1 LNFGAEPKKV
11 AILAGLVLIAAV
23 ALYVNSTGDSAPAP
37 APRVAARPVSA
48 AVPESPDK
56 STSARVRGGGRA
68 AVGEFRFRIPGSRPA
83 DKFDPSAVDP
93 ELRLDLLARVQA
105 VEPVAAGRNLFQFG
119 AAPQPDK
126 PLPPVPANVPRIL
139 VNQPQP
145 GRPMGQPGG
154 VTGAMAQGVVPV
166 TPINLKYYGILRYV
180 GDGRKQ
186 AMLLDGDDIIV
197 AEENQT
203 VKQRYRI
210 VRIAQTSIVIEDMQS
225 KSTQTLSL
233 QEIPG

>member
-1 LNFGAEPKKV
+1 MNLGAEPKKV
-11 AILAGLVLIAAV
+11 AILGGLVLIAVV
-23 ALYVNSTGDSAPAP
+23 ALYVNSTGDSTPAP
-37 APRVAARPVSA
+37 ARRVAVSPGSVA
-48 AVPESPDK
+48 TALPADK

-68 AVGEFRFRIPGSRPA
+68 AVGEFRFRVPGSRPA
-83 DKFDPSAVDP
+83 DKFDPASVDP
-93 ELRLDLLARVQA
+93 ELRMDLLAKVQA

-119 AAPQPDK
+119 AAPVPDK
-126 PLPPVPANVPRIL
+126 PLPPVPTNVPKIS

-145 GRPMGQPGG
+145 GRGTQPIGG
-154 VTGAMAQGVVPV
+154 TGALTQVVAPAQ
-166 TPINLKYYGILRYV
+166 PINLKYYGILRYV

-210 VRIAQTSIVIEDMQS
+210 VRIAQTSIVIEDTQS